1 MYYYLFL
8 PVIPR
13 VDERILWVGNLLS
26 LRILKWNGT
35 GNENLESSFLL
46 KSIEKHPRIVRVK
59 CFKSSVK
66 DYYEILWINWVS
78 NVHKTYKKKSLSSNG
93 FLLQHIHVVRYY
105 MFYSFK
111 PQDVFNRIY
120 TLSRELIHQKRLK

>member
-26 LRILKWNGT
+26 LRILKLNGT

-46 KSIEKHPRIVRVK
+46 KSIEKHPRIIIVRVK

-66 DYYEILWINWVS
+66 DYYEIL
-78 NVHKTYKKKSLSSNG
+78 
-93 FLLQHIHVVRYY
+93 
-105 MFYSFK
+105 
-111 PQDVFNRIY
+111 
-120 TLSRELIHQKRLK
+120 